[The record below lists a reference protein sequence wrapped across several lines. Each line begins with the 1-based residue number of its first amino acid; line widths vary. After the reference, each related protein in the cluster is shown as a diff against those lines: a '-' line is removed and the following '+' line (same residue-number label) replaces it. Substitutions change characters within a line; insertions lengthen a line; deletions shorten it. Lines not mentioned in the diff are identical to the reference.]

1 MSDEHELNELY
12 ADTPGTEQR
21 ETMSNVATMEPEA
34 AVDEPNDAGQ
44 PCEANGATHVLET
57 PAHTL
62 DELEARHYAEILT
75 LSEKVRELR
84 ILRDET
90 KEAAS
95 AAKKRWEA
103 ASDEM
108 DDLTARGP
116 NPQRTLNF
124 GDKPLAPTLDVPPPE
139 EWRTLPI
146 DTLDIA
152 TKAIDK
158 LRDVGIDTLGD
169 FCDWTS
175 NHGEAWHQDIK
186 GIGEAAATKIS
197 DAWEAFWASRPDQ
210 AADSQDADSI
220 STRRVRLLVEI
231 DGVGAAGDVFEVDHE
246 EIADA
251 EQCGIITS
259 NVSASGVVETL
270 VLQAGEFE
278 YV

>member
-139 EWRTLPI
+139 EWRSLLISTLEIPQ
-146 DTLDIA
+146 
-152 TKAIDK
+152 KAVEK
-158 LRDVGIDTLGD
+158 LQDVGIATLGD
-169 FCDWTS
+169 FSDWQA
-175 NHGEAWHQDIK
+175 NHGEFWYQDIK

-197 DAWEAFWASRPDQ
+197 DAWEAFWASLPAEG
-210 AADSQDADSI
+210 AATEDA
-220 STRRVRLLVEI
+220 RRVRLLVDL
-231 DGVGAAGDVFEVDHE
+231 DGVGAAGDTFEIDHE

-251 EQCGIITS
+251 DQ
-259 NVSASGVVETL
+259 VGVFVPDATNAEKSETL
-270 VLQAGEFE
+270 ILQAGEFE
-278 YV
+278 YVG